1 METADRAIASLDVI
15 AEEHESLANLYAQI
29 LHTLEAAPR
38 QALPAMSLLDDL
50 VERLLDHF
58 AHEEQGGYY
67 SHIVELAPWRASTV
81 DELKRQH
88 AVLLRLVVRIAR
100 MAQLADKSNA
110 WSEVVHEDFAEFLR
124 RVVEHEAQENRL
136 VQEVYILDVAAA
148 D

>member
-1 METADRAIASLDVI
+1 
-15 AEEHESLANLYAQI
+15 
-29 LHTLEAAPR
+29 
-38 QALPAMSLLDDL
+38 
-50 VERLLDHF
+50 
-58 AHEEQGGYY
+58 
-67 SHIVELAPWRASTV
+67 
-81 DELKRQH
+81 
-88 AVLLRLVVRIAR
+88 

>member
-67 SHIVELAPWRASTV
+67 SHIVELCPGERPRSMSSSDSTPSCSGSSCGLPEWR
-81 DELKRQH
+81 
-88 AVLLRLVVRIAR
+88 
-100 MAQLADKSNA
+100 N
-110 WSEVVHEDFAEFLR
+110 
-124 RVVEHEAQENRL
+124 
-136 VQEVYILDVAAA
+136 
-148 D
+148 